1 MKLRFLAFALALL
14 ALGIS
19 VSILADDGGNTYV
32 VQRGDSLSK
41 IAAEHGTTVQ
51 ELVRLNA
58 DRYPSLKTNPGL
70 IEPGWVLVLPDTPDT
85 GGGEKNNENPNV
97 LERAIT
103 WVKTQAIPAVQKWS
117 REVFRPFRSPAQPR
131 ASSGDSSGNVPR
143 AIQIGDPVAE
153 EEILRMFN
161 EERQAKGVPALV
173 MDEQLRS
180 QCRERSR
187 DMLEREYFSHY
198 DPLTGAYL
206 GGATTEIITKGCGFA
221 GNAQTG
227 AKSWWRSPGHYQAI
241 VTSDFRRVGIGVA
254 YGKGCTIITAQF
266 LP

>member
-1 MKLRFLAFALALL
+1 MKPRTVFALVLVLVLL
-14 ALGIS
+14 GAFVPGL
-19 VSILADDGGNTYV
+19 VADDGGNTYT

-70 IEPGWVLVLPDTPDT
+70 IEPGWVLVLPDTGT
-85 GGGEKNNENPNV
+85 GERNNENPDI

-103 WVKTQAIPAVQKWS
+103 WVKTQAVPAVQKWS
-117 REVFRPFRSPAQPR
+117 REVFKPSQPPAQPR
-131 ASSGDSSGNVPR
+131 VSSGGSSGGAPR
-143 AIQIGDPVAE
+143 AMQIGDPAAE

-161 EERQAKGVPALV
+161 EERQAKGLSALV
-173 MDEQLRS
+173 MDEQLRN

-187 DMLEREYFSHY
+187 DMLERGYFSHY
-198 DPLTGAYL
+198 DPSTGAYL
-206 GGATTEIITKGCGFA
+206 GGNTTEIITKGCGFA
-221 GNAQTG
+221 GDARAG
-227 AKSWWRSPGHYQAI
+227 ARSWWESPGHYQAI